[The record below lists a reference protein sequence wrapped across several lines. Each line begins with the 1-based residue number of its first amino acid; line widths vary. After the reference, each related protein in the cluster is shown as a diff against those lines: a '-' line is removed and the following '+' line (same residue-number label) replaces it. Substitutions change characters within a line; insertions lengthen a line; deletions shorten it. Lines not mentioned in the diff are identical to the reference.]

1 MNNNTFALTK
11 NDFLSSWSLFLISLP
26 LTAGIAIAS
35 KAPPEAG
42 IVSAIIGAIFFSIF
56 SSSRLVVVG
65 PAAGLTVF
73 ISAAATSSG
82 DFYQLPLSVI
92 ISGVILMILSTFSV
106 HKIIYVFPK
115 SVAKGMAAG
124 IGLILVLKMI
134 PHLLGHDTVLL
145 SSQNF
150 IQTNGRNSFEEIFL
164 AFGDYQLGAILISIV
179 SLISVFAWPHL
190 GKRTFLANKFSYA
203 FFIVLL
209 GIGMNEFFKAFYPA
223 LALSGDHML
232 RIETSN
238 FGFHP
243 FWEVQYPIWQIFKL
257 GFILA
262 ALIILEGLVT
272 LDIFQRLDPKHSSIN
287 FKKEIFLL
295 GIGNAIIGFFGGLPV
310 MPVLIRSKANLEFG
324 AENRSS
330 VFLHGI
336 WILIVVAF
344 FSNLLSY
351 IPMAAVASILFYVGY
366 NLIDIKEMNK
376 TLSKGADQYVPFLT
390 TLSIILFIDFF
401 WGILLGFA
409 VGLIYTLGSL
419 TKRAMILVNDEERYL
434 LKIFKDVTLFHK
446 AKLRE
451 LMDSVPLEKELLVD
465 GTGNIFIDPEME
477 EWFEEY
483 AQERKER
490 NGKIVFAKSNLAIS
504 KLFKKV

>member
-1 MNNNTFALTK
+1 MSNNKFVLTK

-42 IVSAIIGAIFFSIF
+42 IVAAIIGAIFFSLF

-65 PAAGLTVF
+65 PAAGLSVF
-73 ISAAATSSG
+73 ISAATTSTG

-92 ISGVILMILSTFSV
+92 LSGVILMILSTFNV
-106 HKIIYVFPK
+106 HKIIYIFPK

-124 IGLILVLKMI
+124 IGLILILKMI
-134 PHLLGHDTVLL
+134 PHLLGHDVVQL

-150 IQTNGRNSFEEIFL
+150 IQANGRNSFEEIFL
-164 AFGDYQLGAILISIV
+164 SFSSNHRGAMLISLV
-179 SLISVFAWPHL
+179 SLAFIFAWPSIN
-190 GKRTFLANKFSYA
+190 KRSALTSKFSYA

-209 GIGMNEFFKAFYPA
+209 GVGMNEFFKAFYPGM
-223 LALSGDHML
+223 ALSGDHML

-238 FGFHP
+238 FGFHSFWEIQYP
-243 FWEVQYPIWQIFKL
+243 FWQVLKL
-257 GFILA
+257 AFILA

-287 FKKEIFLL
+287 FRKEIFLL
-295 GIGNAIIGFFGGLPV
+295 GAGNAIIGFFGGLPV

-324 AENRSS
+324 AENRTS
-330 VFLHGI
+330 VFFHGV

-351 IPMAAVASILFYVGY
+351 IPMAAVASILFYIGY
-366 NLIDIKEMNK
+366 NLVDLKEMNK
-376 TLSKGADQYVPFLT
+376 ILGKTSDQYVPFLT
-390 TLSIILFIDFF
+390 TLSIILFVDFF
-401 WGILLGFA
+401 WGLVAGFV

-419 TKRAMILVNDEERYL
+419 TKRAIVLVNDEERYL
-434 LKIFKDVTLFHK
+434 LKIFKDITLFHK

-451 LMDSVPLEKELLVD
+451 LMDSVPLDKELLVD

-483 AQERKER
+483 AIERRER
-490 NGKIVFAKSNLAIS
+490 SGKIVFAQSNLAIS
-504 KLFKKV
+504 KIFKKA

>member
-1 MNNNTFALTK
+1 MKNNLFALTK
-11 NDFLSSWSLFLISLP
+11 NDFFSSWSLFLISLP

-42 IVSAIIGAIFFSIF
+42 IISAIIGAIFFSVF

-73 ISAAATSSG
+73 ISAATTSSG
-82 DFYQLPLSVI
+82 DFYQLPLSVV

-134 PHLLGHDTVLL
+134 PHLIGHDSVVL

-150 IQTNGRNSFEEIFL
+150 IQANGRNTFEEIMM
-164 AFGDYQLGAILISIV
+164 AFSDYQLGAII
-179 SLISVFAWPHL
+179 ISVVCLAAAFVWPFL
-190 GKRTFLANKFSYA
+190 GRKSILSNKFSYA

-209 GIGMNEFFKAFYPA
+209 GVGMNEFFKAFYPA

-232 RIETSN
+232 RIQSSN

-243 FWEVQYPIWQIFKL
+243 FWEVQYPLWQIFKL

-287 FKKEIFLL
+287 FQKEIFLL
-295 GIGNAIIGFFGGLPV
+295 GIGNTIVGFFGGLPI

-336 WILIVVAF
+336 WILIVVVF
-344 FSNLLSY
+344 CSDLLAY
-351 IPMAAVASILFYVGY
+351 IPMAAVASILFYIGY
-366 NLIDIKEMNK
+366 NLVDLKEMNK
-376 TLSKGADQYVPFLT
+376 TLSKSAEQYVPFLT

-401 WGILLGFA
+401 WGIVMGFA
-409 VGLIYTLGSL
+409 VGLIFTLGSL
-419 TKRAMILVNDEERYL
+419 TKRAVILVNDEERYL

-451 LMDSVPLEKELLVD
+451 LMDSVPLDKELLVD

-483 AQERKER
+483 AQERRDR
-490 NGKIVFAKSNLAIS
+490 NGKFVFAKSNLAIS